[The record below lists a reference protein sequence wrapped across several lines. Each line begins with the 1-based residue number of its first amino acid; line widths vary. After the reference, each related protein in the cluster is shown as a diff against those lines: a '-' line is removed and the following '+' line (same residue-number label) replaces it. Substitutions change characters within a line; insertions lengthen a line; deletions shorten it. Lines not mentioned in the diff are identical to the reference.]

1 MPRAAQL
8 SVRGFGHRWRG
19 GSEMLGGLG
28 QRLFEGLGVALALAS
43 LLLLLALL
51 TYNPGDVSLNTA
63 IDAAPRNFLG
73 HNGALIADLLVQSVG
88 LAAYLV
94 PTVTFGWAFRLLL
107 GHPLR
112 RPVRGIL
119 LLLLAL
125 VLGAAAC
132 SILRSGLSLP
142 AGAGGAVGWVLLGLA
157 KRAGVSAFVLPL
169 AMAAAAL
176 VALLLVSIIGLSPGD
191 WRELGSGA
199 GRGATRF
206 ARASGRGTAATA
218 AFGHRLVRRWRQA
231 RLARRAASVTRPA
244 AAGAWPP
251 QFTPNRE
258 PRARSVVTPLPDRR
272 EPQLGRRP
280 SNPGDAEL
288 AAGRLVRLV

>member
-19 GSEMLGGLG
+19 GSEMFGGLG
-28 QRLFEGLGVALALAS
+28 QRLFEGLGVALVLAS
-43 LLLLLALL
+43 LLVLLALL
-51 TYNPGDVSLNTA
+51 TYNPGDVSFNTA
-63 IDAAPRNFLG
+63 VDAPPRNFLG
-73 HNGALIADLLVQSVG
+73 HNGALIADVLVQSFG

-94 PTVTFGWAFRLLL
+94 PSIMFGWAFRLLL
-107 GHPLR
+107 GHPVR

-132 SILRSGLSLP
+132 SILHPGLSLP

-157 KRAGVSAFVLPL
+157 QRAGLGTLALPL

-176 VALLLVSIIGLSPGD
+176 VALLLLSIIGLSPGD
-191 WRELGSGA
+191 WRQLGSGA

-206 ARASGRGTAATA
+206 ARVSGRGTVATA
-218 AFGHRLVRRWRQA
+218 ALGRRLFQRWRQA
-231 RLARRAASVTRPA
+231 RAAARPRADQHRRCRSGPRGGNRPARPPGHAAGEAGGAGPPRRAGA
-244 AAGAWPP
+244 A
-251 QFTPNRE
+251 
-258 PRARSVVTPLPDRR
+258 
-272 EPQLGRRP
+272 
-280 SNPGDAEL
+280 
-288 AAGRLVRLV
+288 